1 MRGLFIHDHFFYR
14 ENGLIYSCSGGLPNS
29 VWQRYLISKNT
40 SLIVYARETE
50 STKKGIISS
59 TSRVDFYLSKY
70 YHSPIN
76 ALSHY
81 KEIKQELEDLLNNVD
96 VVIIRL
102 PSILGIIAAEL
113 CRKCGKKYGLEI
125 VGNAFDAYFF
135 YGNLKG
141 KFLGPIMHVL
151 TRAIVAKSE
160 YCLYVTQNYLQ
171 KYYPAQKNSLCIA
184 CSDVDLSLD
193 FLSLNIEQRM
203 YKIKNRKSDDF
214 FVCGQI
220 GNLNAYYK
228 GYLVMFKAMAFLR
241 EQGIIIKYKIAGA
254 GSCGKLQEL
263 ATKMGILEQVE
274 FCGSLN
280 RQEIISF
287 LDSIDIYVH
296 PSLLEGLPRSIIE
309 AMSRACPCV
318 ASSVGGIPELLS
330 QSFLHTPRDYR
341 KLARDILGLIKDTNK
356 QIEQSMRNYEKS
368 LEYNPL
374 LLKEKRFNF
383 YRELYGGYE

>member
-113 CRKCGKKYGLEI
+113 CQKCGKKYGLEI

-135 YGNLKG
+135 YTV
-141 KFLGPIMHVL
+141 FRI
-151 TRAIVAKSE
+151 T
-160 YCLYVTQNYLQ
+160 YV
-171 KYYPAQKNSLCIA
+171 I
-184 CSDVDLSLD
+184 
-193 FLSLNIEQRM
+193 
-203 YKIKNRKSDDF
+203 NRS
-214 FVCGQI
+214 
-220 GNLNAYYK
+220 
-228 GYLVMFKAMAFLR
+228 
-241 EQGIIIKYKIAGA
+241 
-254 GSCGKLQEL
+254 
-263 ATKMGILEQVE
+263 
-274 FCGSLN
+274 
-280 RQEIISF
+280 
-287 LDSIDIYVH
+287 
-296 PSLLEGLPRSIIE
+296 
-309 AMSRACPCV
+309 
-318 ASSVGGIPELLS
+318 
-330 QSFLHTPRDYR
+330 
-341 KLARDILGLIKDTNK
+341 
-356 QIEQSMRNYEKS
+356 
-368 LEYNPL
+368 
-374 LLKEKRFNF
+374 
-383 YRELYGGYE
+383 